1 MICHDFDVILFFV
14 SSRRLHTICALVTGV
29 QTCALPIYPLGAE
42 CRDLVEIWAWD
53 HDPDEIAAFGAKGI
67 ILSGGPESTTER
79 DAPRAPQ
86 QVFDAGLPRRG
97 IFYGMQP
104 LAAQLG
110 GATEAAGPRGFG
122 HAPGE
127 LVAQDRKSTRLN
139 SSH

>member
-67 ILSGGPESTTER
+67 ILSGGPASTTER
-79 DAPRAPQ
+79 NAPRAPQ
-86 QVFDAGLPRRG
+86 EVRSEERRVG
-97 IFYGMQP
+97 KECVSTCRARWSPSHLQTQKTIVH
-104 LAAQLG
+104 
-110 GATEAAGPRGFG
+110 T
-122 HAPGE
+122 
-127 LVAQDRKSTRLN
+127 DRSTLMIEKNKSKR
-139 SSH
+139 